1 MKNYSKTAIT
11 ILLLCFMLVTA
22 VDVAMAST
30 TPAVSGT
37 DIIQISDNSLVT
49 EQPAATDEP
58 LVEAETIKDEK
69 NPATTYYTIVGAM
82 LACFVAFY
90 IFLSFKT
97 KKGKKKAK

>member
-11 ILLLCFMLVTA
+11 ILLLCLMLVTT
-22 VDVAMAST
+22 VDAAMTST
-30 TPAVSGT
+30 TPAASGT

-49 EQPAATDEP
+49 EQPAAANVP
-58 LVEAETIKDEK
+58 LADADTIEDEK